1 MIKCKKLLTA
11 IFVLALIPLFT
22 LPVYASDNDALKT
35 LQKDL
40 QQAITVSEQI
50 TDALNEEKPV
60 GTIAKMIRNIKE
72 IDTSVLGDPQDA
84 PKTGSTITG
93 TDSADSVQQIFAKL
107 QLELAN
113 AAKKNASGQID
124 KITALQNE
132 QNRVSQYL
140 EQARNLQTQAKDQP
154 IPLPGEL
161 QYYMDE
167 KGLSYPMTASGNY
180 TAEEFGKVI
189 STLQSHLEKLGTDVQ
204 SQMTAVQDF
213 MGQYNS
219 YLESANASMQGSTKT
234 LDSVSRGQ
242 SLFSSEEGGVS
253 AAPVA
258 VSVLA
263 GVLLGMLAMWLIM
276 KRRMKKQ
283 DQEESA

>member
-84 PKTGSTITG
+84 PKTGSMITG

-258 VSVLA
+258 VSVLS
-263 GVLLGMLAMWLIM
+263 LIHI
-276 KRRMKKQ
+276 
-283 DQEESA
+283 

>member
-1 MIKCKKLLTA
+1 
-11 IFVLALIPLFT
+11 
-22 LPVYASDNDALKT
+22 
-35 LQKDL
+35 
-40 QQAITVSEQI
+40 
-50 TDALNEEKPV
+50 
-60 GTIAKMIRNIKE
+60 
-72 IDTSVLGDPQDA
+72 
-84 PKTGSTITG
+84 
-93 TDSADSVQQIFAKL
+93 
-107 QLELAN
+107 
-113 AAKKNASGQID
+113 
-124 KITALQNE
+124 
-132 QNRVSQYL
+132 
-140 EQARNLQTQAKDQP
+140 
-154 IPLPGEL
+154 
-161 QYYMDE
+161 
-167 KGLSYPMTASGNY
+167 MTASGNY

-263 GVLLGMLAMWLIM
+263 GGTSGHARHVAHHEETNEKAGSGGISMTGIQAAAALISVAYGAFCLPAAAPAFVL
-276 KRRMKKQ
+276 
-283 DQEESA
+283 